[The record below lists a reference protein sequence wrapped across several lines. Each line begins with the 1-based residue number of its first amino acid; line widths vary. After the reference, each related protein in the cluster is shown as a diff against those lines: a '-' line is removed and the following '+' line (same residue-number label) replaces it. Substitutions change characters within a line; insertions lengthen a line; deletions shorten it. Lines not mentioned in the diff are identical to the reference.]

1 MQCLGER
8 DIDGDTTPSSTV
20 EQAQPPAAANASVD
34 PALMGTSSQGSSL
47 ALSQNTRMTAMDL
60 DTSDDEILDFDDDVM
75 W

>member
-8 DIDGDTTPSSTV
+8 DIDGDTTSSSTV
-20 EQAQPPAAANASVD
+20 EQAAAANASVD